1 VCVQVTWPRSHDV
14 LQSAAAQSLKRDHCA
29 VVAWLGQTGNGCSTI
44 SCQGKEFFQRISRA
58 QPSWI
63 KTASIPL
70 SGRRERTFILCQDWP
85 SLLWMANFGCV
96 ELIPWNSR
104 VGSLDWPDWLV
115 IDLDPQ
121 VPERLGLNNLL
132 AAARQIEVAHESG
145 PRIGRSRRPL
155 GDLHRRPAP
164 HLLALRCGRRSCQTT
179 QSSSLTLQTRRRAP

>member
-1 VCVQVTWPRSHDV
+1 M
-14 LQSAAAQSLKRDHCA
+14 SAAGEPSRDGLRLSTLRVAMPTLKSDATTLVLTNRQKVFWPEHGHTKGDLLDYYREIAPVILPYLKDRPQVLHRH
-29 VVAWLGQTGNGCSTI
+29 VDGHK
-44 SCQGKEFFQRISRA
+44 GKEFFQRVSRG

-121 VPERLGLNNLL
+121 VPE
-132 AAARQIEVAHESG
+132 
-145 PRIGRSRRPL
+145 
-155 GDLHRRPAP
+155 
-164 HLLALRCGRRSCQTT
+164 
-179 QSSSLTLQTRRRAP
+179 